1 MALRQKKEGSD
12 PWARASWEG
21 AESEILAVGAR
32 MTLAERL
39 RWLEEAAR
47 AARALPVPPTD
58 VEGFAEDAGEAF
70 PGGPTI
76 T

>member
-1 MALRQKKEGSD
+1 
-12 PWARASWEG
+12 
-21 AESEILAVGAR
+21 

-58 VEGFAEDAGEAF
+58 VEGVAEAAGEAS